1 MISRSCAS
9 SLNRPDSQFHRLG
22 MYLAAQYEPS
32 ASSGLHTAAGSQAPA
47 WWTLRCRKKM
57 YLDGSGQAAGYR
69 TMMATLLASGEPL
82 STLKSMDGTFADLYQ
97 YILSATPPCW
107 NLTAI
112 DSSTQHRGEAVFN
125 ASCASCHGVHSG
137 AAAHFPDQVI
147 SASSVGTDPIRSASF
162 APADAAWINS
172 TWFGVNGQA
181 PYAMT
186 ATGLVGVLDSTKRPA
201 RWQRTGSDSSD
212 YDPSTVGWRY
222 TTSNTSLGNATLEA
236 RRSFDTGLSGL
247 ANGGHTYAD
256 SLTDAQRSDL
266 LEYLR
271 SL

>member
-1 MISRSCAS
+1 
-9 SLNRPDSQFHRLG
+9 
-22 MYLAAQYEPS
+22 
-32 ASSGLHTAAGSQAPA
+32 
-47 WWTLRCRKKM
+47 
-57 YLDGSGQAAGYR
+57 
-69 TMMATLLASGEPL
+69 MMATLLASGEPL

-112 DSSTQHRGEAVFN
+112 DSSTQHRGETVFN

-147 SASSVGTDPIRSASF
+147 SATSVGTDPIRAASF

-172 TWFGVNGQA
+172 TWFGGNGQA

-186 ATGLVGVLDSTKRPA
+186 ATGGYLAPPLAGLWATAPYFHNGSVPDLVGVLDSTKRPA

-222 TTSNTSLGNATLEA
+222 TTSNTSVGNATLEA